1 MSVEAITWVL
11 HEAPGCPP
19 QLVSTLIGLANHADP
34 HGRGAYPGQG
44 MLASYTRK
52 SERQV
57 RRDLA
62 EAERLGLIRRGDQ
75 RLVAHIPAD
84 RRPVVWDL
92 VMAPRRPRAD
102 LDGRTSAS
110 ARTSASGRGWPAEQA
125 EPPVD
130 NRPGDLDGGRPC
142 PHRGTPTSPR
152 GGHPRPTNREREP
165 SEEPREESQ
174 VLAAG
179 DPERRNTRAARAPA
193 AQPRR
198 SRWRFP
204 TAVAILASLPRYRPI
219 LGTRFGWALIALA
232 RHALADGYGRDA
244 IAYYADM
251 VINEAI
257 FRERQHV
264 PELREALRRM
274 RRDTDLGHA
283 CRVCGNDPATCTC
296 AWDHDQVEAADRDQV
311 LRALDQLGADD
322 DERAACMAAGRSAA

>member
-130 NRPGDLDGGRPC
+130 NRPGDLDGG
-142 PHRGTPTSPR
+142 TPMSAP
-152 GGHPRPTNREREP
+152 GGHPRPLAGDTHVLLTERENHQKNREKNPRFSPQATQSAVTREP
-165 SEEPREESQ
+165 PGR
-174 VLAAG
+174 LRRNPGDRAG
-179 DPERRNTRAARAPA
+179 DSQQLSRSWPASRATAP
-193 AQPRR
+193 
-198 SRWRFP
+198 S
-204 TAVAILASLPRYRPI
+204 
-219 LGTRFGWALIALA
+219 WAP
-232 RHALADGYGRDA
+232 DS
-244 IAYYADM
+244 
-251 VINEAI
+251 
-257 FRERQHV
+257 
-264 PELREALRRM
+264 
-274 RRDTDLGHA
+274 
-283 CRVCGNDPATCTC
+283 
-296 AWDHDQVEAADRDQV
+296 
-311 LRALDQLGADD
+311 
-322 DERAACMAAGRSAA
+322 AGRSSRWPATLSPTATAVTRSPTTPTW